1 MNEWSSPYPAWLY
14 ITIAGGLI
22 VLLLIARRNAISD
35 RLQSWTLFAP
45 RLVVL
50 ALLLGILL
58 NPVHRREHRLPDQPP
73 QVHFLVDASR
83 SMSLEEPLSRSMQV
97 QQLIQGVDSK
107 LRMQA
112 TRPRVQL
119 FRFGQQLSSA
129 ADFSQLQPI
138 DNATRLSDALEQLPY
153 RFAREQPR
161 GVIVFSDGVI
171 DDSESLGEVS
181 ELFRSLGVP
190 VHVVPVGDAR
200 VRGDVAIDELVIPA
214 RVDAGV
220 KAPVRGVIRG
230 TGYEGERVVLQVR
243 AADRPQLPPL
253 ATLPIMLAEQP
264 QAFELVV
271 EANPECNEL
280 LLEVTELEGEVSHR
294 NNRIPFQL
302 SKLTRRLKVLYLEG
316 TGNAEYRWVRD
327 ALVEDKDIECVALVA
342 DQQFVQRP
350 RLVRVDDSYRGFPA
364 TREELL
370 QFDCVICS
378 DISIGAFTREQL
390 DWTVELV
397 DKRGGGF
404 MMIGG
409 MTSFGAGGWDQTVW
423 DQLIPADMQGGV
435 VGRGWLYHTF
445 RVKIP
450 PEALSHPIWKI
461 VEDPEKNR
469 QVLAAMPPFHGT
481 NFMQRLKPAAT
492 LLAESSSPIP
502 QAGIMPIFAV
512 QPYGRGRTF
521 AFAPDTTADW
531 GRDFESKWGERDN
544 RYFRR
549 FWRNAVRWLCEN
561 STAGDKRLQIET
573 DRVIY
578 RAGQPILVT
587 ARAYDE
593 QLKETAAYQLTAQF
607 KGALEGGSRGA
618 SGVSMGDTDQNS
630 GEASSAPTTAVTEN
644 VGLNHTA
651 VPLVPSGSGDAYSGE
666 LDGLALTLLDNSY
679 NTNGT
684 SSSPLSGSTS
694 SAPDGSGAMLSMR
707 EIEVVA
713 TDNEKVIARATAQ
726 VLVLPDMRELIQPR
740 ARSEELAKLAEATGG
755 KLLRGS
761 SDIVA
766 LLNDMRTTPGDAVIS
781 RQPLWDSPWLWLLI
795 IGLLTAEWVMRRLTS
810 YQ

>member
-14 ITIAGGLI
+14 VAITTGLI
-22 VLLLIARRNAISD
+22 VLLLIARRAAISE
-35 RLQSWTLFAP
+35 RLRSWSLFAP
-45 RLVVL
+45 RLAVL

-58 NPVHRREHRLPDQPP
+58 NPVHRQEHRLPEQPP

-83 SMSLEEPLSRSMQV
+83 SMSLEEPLSRSMQA
-97 QQLIQGVDSK
+97 QQLIQAVDSQ
-107 LRMQA
+107 LR
-112 TRPRVQL
+112 TESKRPRVQL

-138 DNATRLSDALEQLPY
+138 DNATRLSDALEQLPS
-153 RFAREQPR
+153 RFSREQPR

-171 DDSESLGEVS
+171 DDPERLGEVS
-181 ELFRSLGVP
+181 NMFRSMGVP
-190 VHVVPVGDAR
+190 VHVVPIGDAR
-200 VRGDVAIDELVIPA
+200 VRGDVAIDEMVIPP

-243 AADRPQLPPL
+243 AADRPQLAPL
-253 ATLPIMLAEQP
+253 ATLPLMLAEQP
-264 QAFELVV
+264 QPFELIV
-271 EANPECNEL
+271 EANPEYGEL
-280 LLEVTELEGEVSHR
+280 LLEVTELEGEVSHK

-302 SKLTRRLKVLYLEG
+302 SKLTRRLKVLYMEG
-316 TGNAEYRWVRD
+316 TGGTEYRWVRD
-327 ALVEDKDIECVALVA
+327 ALMEDKDIDCVAMIA
-342 DQQFVQRP
+342 DQQYVQRP

-378 DISIGAFTREQL
+378 DISTGAFTREQL
-390 DWTVELV
+390 EWTVELV
-397 DKRGGGF
+397 NKRGGGF

-409 MTSFGAGGWDQTVW
+409 ITSFGAGGWDQTVW
-423 DQLIPADMQGGV
+423 DQLIPVDMQGGS

-445 RVKIP
+445 RVRIP

-461 VEDPEKNR
+461 VEDPEENR
-469 QVLAAMPPFHGT
+469 QVLAAMPPFYGT
-481 NFMQRLKPAAT
+481 NFMRRLKPAAT
-492 LLAESSSPIP
+492 LLAESASPIP

-531 GRDFESKWGERDN
+531 GRDFESKWGEGDN

-549 FWRNAVRWLCEN
+549 FWRNTVRWLCEN
-561 STAGDKRLQIET
+561 STVGNKRLQVET

-578 RAGQPILVT
+578 RPGQPILVT
-587 ARAYDE
+587 ACAYDQ
-593 QLKETAAYQLTAQF
+593 QLKETISYQLTAQF
-607 KGALEGGSRGA
+607 K
-618 SGVSMGDTDQNS
+618 DQQNS
-630 GEASSAPTTAVTEN
+630 GSPIQADRVAPSAAADGAGT
-644 VGLNHTA
+644 NHTA
-651 VPLVPSGSGDAYSGE
+651 VPLVPSGSGNSYSGE
-666 LDGLALTLLDNSY
+666 LDGLALTLLDNTST
-679 NTNGT
+679 TNGST
-684 SSSPLSGSTS
+684 GMASGD
-694 SAPDGSGAMLSMR
+694 AGFMLSMR

-713 TDNEKVIARATAQ
+713 TDNEKEIGRATAR

-740 ARSEELAKLAEATGG
+740 ASTEELQKLAVATGG
-755 KLLRGS
+755 KMLRGS

-766 LLNDMRTTPGDAVIS
+766 LLHDMRATPGDAIVS
-781 RQPLWDSPWLWLLI
+781 RQPLWDNPWLWLVI
-795 IGLLTAEWVMRRLTS
+795 IGLLTAEWVMRRMTS